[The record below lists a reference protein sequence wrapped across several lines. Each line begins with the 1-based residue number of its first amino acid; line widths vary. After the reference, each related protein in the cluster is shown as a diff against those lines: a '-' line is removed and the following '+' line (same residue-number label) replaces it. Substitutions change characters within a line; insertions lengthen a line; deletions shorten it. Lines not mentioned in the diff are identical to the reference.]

1 MVPGEEGET
10 MNEVKKLARLLRD
23 MDLWAYNTS
32 FEKQAEFLIAN
43 GVTVQR
49 WIPVTERLPEDGEQ
63 VLACTKNGRAFSAH
77 YDHFWGEMVGVAHG

>member
-1 MVPGEEGET
+1 

-43 GVTVQR
+43 GVRV
-49 WIPVTERLPEDGEQ
+49 VGKGEEDGK
-63 VLACTKNGRAFSAH
+63 A
-77 YDHFWGEMVGVAHG
+77 D